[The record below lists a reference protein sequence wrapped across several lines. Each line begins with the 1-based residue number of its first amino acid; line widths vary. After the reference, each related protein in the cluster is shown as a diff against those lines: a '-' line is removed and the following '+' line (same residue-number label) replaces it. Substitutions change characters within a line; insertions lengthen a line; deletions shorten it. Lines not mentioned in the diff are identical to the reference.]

1 MNGID
6 SIRFAETLD
15 EIEEALNAQ
24 AVFHESLQTQMVA
37 DNVEVLLDSRLPN
50 GRQLRTAR

>member
-15 EIEEALNAQ
+15 DIEEALNAQ
-24 AVFHESLQTQMVA
+24 KVFQESLQTQMVA

-50 GRQLRTAR
+50 GQFRTAR